1 MIVEALRRE
10 KVDTV
15 FGYPGGA
22 VIPIFNALYDASD
35 IRVILTRHE
44 QAAVHAADGYA
55 RVTGKVGV
63 CIATS
68 GPGATNTVTGLAT
81 ARFDS
86 VPLVCITGQ
95 VTREMIGND
104 AFQEA
109 DTVGI
114 TQPVTKHNYL
124 VMKREKLG
132 SLLKQSFH
140 LASSGRPGPVVI
152 DVPKDIQNEIMAD
165 EYPDT
170 VSIRG
175 YQPASRA
182 SEEEMEALAY
192 ALKKAKRPLFFLGG
206 GLVIANARDEFN
218 AVFESTGIPVVTSL
232 MGIGIVDSAHP
243 LNLGMVGMHG
253 SIAANK
259 ALTACDLLVGLGVRF
274 DDRATGDTARFAPH
288 ARIVHVDIDPSSI
301 GRNLHVDIPV
311 VGDLK
316 FVLEDLA
323 AKLES
328 NTAVAEYGAWL
339 ERIGE
344 FKSYAKRFEENL
356 PSKNQAGAAHLPG
369 EESLPTPKE
378 VLDLVNE
385 LFPDAV
391 VATEV
396 GQNQMWAAQ
405 YLRFSKP
412 RRWLTSGGL
421 GTMGYGFPAGM
432 GAQAAD
438 ASKPVVV
445 IAGDGSFQMNIQE
458 LATCV
463 QEGLPVVVVILN
475 NGYLGMVRQWQELFF
490 ERRYSSTCLQAQLG
504 CNRSCNSPG
513 SHCPPYMPDFAGIAK
528 AYGALGFKTET
539 LDELRKA
546 VLDSRAS
553 RRPTVIDC
561 RIAREANVWPIVAPG
576 KGNDQMLYEGVSV

>member
-1 MIVEALRRE
+1 
-10 KVDTV
+10 
-15 FGYPGGA
+15 
-22 VIPIFNALYDASD
+22 
-35 IRVILTRHE
+35 
-44 QAAVHAADGYA
+44 
-55 RVTGKVGV
+55 
-63 CIATS
+63 
-68 GPGATNTVTGLAT
+68 
-81 ARFDS
+81 
-86 VPLVCITGQ
+86 
-95 VTREMIGND
+95 
-104 AFQEA
+104 
-109 DTVGI
+109 
-114 TQPVTKHNYL
+114 
-124 VMKREKLG
+124 MKREKLG

-218 AVFESTGIPVVTSL
+218 AVFQSTGIPVVTSL

-412 RRWLTSGGL
+412 RHWLTSGGL

-490 ERRYSSTCLQAQLG
+490 ERRYSSTCLQVQLG

>member
-1 MIVEALRRE
+1 MERTGAQMIVEALRLE

-22 VIPIFNALYDASD
+22 VIPIFDALYDAPD
-35 IRVILTRHE
+35 IRVVLTRHE

-95 VTREMIGND
+95 VSTAMIGND

-124 VMKREKLG
+124 VTKRENLAEV
-132 SLLKQSFH
+132 LKKSFF
-140 LASSGRPGPVVI
+140 LAANGRPGPIVV
-152 DVPKDIQNEIMAD
+152 DVPKDIQNQVLED
-165 EYPDT
+165 TYPES

-175 YQPASRA
+175 YKPVDRA
-182 SEEEMEALAY
+182 DPKDLRVLADALA
-192 ALKKAKRPLFFLGG
+192 KAERPLFFLGG
-206 GLVIANARDEFN
+206 GLVIADAAQAFRKVMR
-218 AVFESTGIPVVTSL
+218 ATGSPAVTSL
-232 MGIGIVDSAHP
+232 MGIGVVDSRNP
-243 LNLGMVGMHG
+243 LNLGMLGMHG
-253 SIAANK
+253 AIAANK
-259 ALTACDLLVGLGVRF
+259 ALSACDLLVGLGVRF
-274 DDRATGDTARFAPH
+274 DDRATGDVARFAPN
-288 ARIVHVDIDPSSI
+288 ATIAHVDIDPSSI
-301 GRNLHVDIPV
+301 GRNVEVDIPV
-311 VGDLK
+311 VGDLRT
-316 FVLEDLA
+316 VLDDLLPLLPPYPEA
-323 AKLES
+323 GRLGPWLAEIEEFKKLES
-328 NTAVAEYGAWL
+328 DFASRESKDEAG
-339 ERIGE
+339 
-344 FKSYAKRFEENL
+344 L
-356 PSKNQAGAAHLPG
+356 PSPR
-369 EESLPTPKE
+369 E
-378 VLDLVNE
+378 VLATMRDV
-385 LFPDAV
+385 FPDSV

-405 YLRFSKP
+405 YVAFSSS

-421 GTMGYGFPAGM
+421 GTMGYGFPAAM

-438 ASKPVVV
+438 PDRPVLVV
-445 IAGDGSFQMNIQE
+445 AGDGSFQMNIQE

-463 QEGLPVVVVILN
+463 QEGLPVVVLVLN
-475 NGYLGMVRQWQELFF
+475 NGYLGMVRQWQELFYK
-490 ERRYSSTCLQAQLG
+490 RRYSSTCSQAQASCPRG
-504 CNRSCNSPG
+504 CNTPG
-513 SHCPPYMPDFAGIAK
+513 EHCPPYMPDFAGIAK

-539 LDELRKA
+539 LAQLKVAAMTARD
-546 VLDSRAS
+546 S
-553 RRPTVIDC
+553 RRPAVIDC
-561 RIAREANVWPIVAPG
+561 RISREANVWPIVPPG